1 MDDSSRM
8 MHFPQGFGM
17 GLGEHQ
23 QPTSPQ
29 SQQHPGSQEGQG
41 EVGGVQDGVVGH
53 ASINTILDQI
63 MTITDQSID
72 EVLNRLEDLQENFNF
87 MILVLFRHA
96 RTVSIVT
103 E

>member
-1 MDDSSRM
+1 MDNSNRM
-8 MHFPQGFGM
+8 MHFPQGQGFGM

-29 SQQHPGSQEGQG
+29 PQQHPGGQEGQG

-72 EVLNRLEDLQENFNF
+72 EVHNKQDIIHTCDINNQIQIKF
-87 MILVLFRHA
+87 
-96 RTVSIVT
+96 
-103 E
+103 

>member
-1 MDDSSRM
+1 MDDSNRM

-29 SQQHPGSQEGQG
+29 SQQHPGAQEGQG

-72 EVLNRLEDLQENFNF
+72 EVINRRL
-87 MILVLFRHA
+87 
-96 RTVSIVT
+96 
-103 E
+103 

>member
-1 MDDSSRM
+1 
-8 MHFPQGFGM
+8 M
-17 GLGEHQ
+17 GIGEHQ

-29 SQQHPGSQEGQG
+29 SQQHTGGQEGQA

-72 EVLNRLEDLQENFNF
+72 EVHGEIYALEL
-87 MILVLFRHA
+87 MIHR
-96 RTVSIVT
+96 SCPS
-103 E
+103 

>member
-63 MTITDQSID
+63 MNITDQSLD
-72 EVLNRLEDLQENFNF
+72 EAQVSFLL
-87 MILVLFRHA
+87 LFLGQTFQIEQHGKW
-96 RTVSIVT
+96 
-103 E
+103 

>member
-1 MDDSSRM
+1 MDDSNRM

-17 GLGEHQ
+17 GIGEHQQ

-29 SQQHPGSQEGQG
+29 SQQHTGGQEGQA

-72 EVLNRLEDLQENFNF
+72 EVRGSKC
-87 MILVLFRHA
+87 VR
-96 RTVSIVT
+96 
-103 E
+103 

>member
-1 MDDSSRM
+1 MG
-8 MHFPQGFGM
+8 Q

-72 EVLNRLEDLQENFNF
+72 EVIDRRLYCNIDIFDF
-87 MILVLFRHA
+87 MVLVHPRHA